1 MKRKPQPPLNFRFH
15 GTLDLFQLLD
25 VCMEANIS
33 KVEKAIA
40 DWKSQSEITDKCP
53 KICTNQV
60 NDCPKICIRGLPMDN
75 MPKYKISIVGDSIS
89 TYMGFNPNGYPVYY
103 KDDRAY
109 DNEINSVNDTWWKQ
123 VIDGIGGELCINN
136 SYSGSLVAG
145 VFESSACSK
154 ERCSS
159 LHGESAPDV
168 ILIYMGTNDRGYEI
182 KLGLNEPE
190 NTMGF
195 YGAYR
200 VMLRQLKNNY
210 PTAKIV
216 CGTLLM
222 GYKKDEK
229 NRCVR
234 AASRY
239 NDAIR
244 LVAKEE
250 GCLLADIA
258 QSGECYETLDYCHPT
273 NKGHKEIAKL
283 WLAALKPLLTKQ
295 N

>member
-25 VCMEANIS
+25 VCMEANIP

-40 DWKSQSEITDKCP
+40 DWKSQSENSDKCP

-60 NDCPKICIRGLPMDN
+60 NDCPKICIGGLAMGNAPQ
-75 MPKYKISIVGDSIS
+75 KKVSILGDSIS
-89 TYMGFNPNGYPVYY
+89 TYMGFNPYGYPVYY
-103 KDDRAY
+103 KEDKSY
-109 DNEINSVNDTWWKQ
+109 DNEIDSVNDTWWKQ
-123 VIDGIGGELCINN
+123 VIDGIGGELCIND

-145 VFESSACSK
+145 VFEPSACSK
-154 ERCSS
+154 ERCSN
-159 LHGESAPDV
+159 LHSESAPDI

-210 PTAKIV
+210 PTTKIV
-216 CGTLLM
+216 CGTLLI

-229 NRCVR
+229 ERYIR
-234 AASRY
+234 ADARY
-239 NDAIR
+239 NDVIR

-273 NKGHKEIAKL
+273 KKGHKQIAKL
-283 WLAALKPLLTKQ
+283 WLAALKTLLTE
-295 N
+295 